1 MYKVPSEARSWSL
14 MSSGFEISDTC
25 WSTETCVVALMSMF
39 QCAISDIIK
48 PLVNEIHLFD
58 TFIAGTTHLEDQSV
72 LDEVA
77 EGDKV
82 NLRREENK
90 FDTKA
95 ILVQDQNG
103 RKLGY
108 IPEKDNLIFSRLMD
122 AGKLLIGKVSDIQLH
137 GTFPKIRIGIYL
149 VDY

>member
-1 MYKVPSEARSWSL
+1 MSNDLMVNKNDLITAIEDKSL
-14 MSSGFEISDTC
+14 G
-25 WSTETCVVALMSMF
+25 
-39 QCAISDIIK
+39 DIIK

-58 TFIAGTTHLEDQSV
+58 TFIAGTTHLEDKTV
-72 LDEVA
+72 LENIA

-90 FDTKA
+90 FDDKA
-95 ILVQDQNG
+95 ILVLNQEG
-103 RKLGY
+103 GKLGY

-122 AGKLLIGKVSDIQLH
+122 AGKLLIGKVSNIEVH
-137 GTFPKIRIGIYL
+137 GTFHKIRIGIYL

>member
-1 MYKVPSEARSWSL
+1 
-14 MSSGFEISDTC
+14 MSNDLTTIDKND
-25 WSTETCVVALMSMF
+25 LI
-39 QCAISDIIK
+39 QAIEDKSITDIIK

-58 TFIAGTTHLEDQSV
+58 TFIAGTTHLEDKSV

-82 NLRREENK
+82 SLRREENK
-90 FDTKA
+90 FDDKA
-95 ILVQDQNG
+95 ILVLNQDG

-108 IPEKDNLIFSRLMD
+108 IPEKDNLVFSRLMD
-122 AGKLLIGKVSDIQLH
+122 AGKLLIGRVKDIQVRGSFH
-137 GTFPKIRIGIYL
+137 KIKIGIAL

>member
-1 MYKVPSEARSWSL
+1 
-14 MSSGFEISDTC
+14 MSNDL
-25 WSTETCVVALMSMF
+25 VVNKNDLI
-39 QCAISDIIK
+39 QAIEDKSVGDIIK

-77 EGDKV
+77 EGDKLS
-82 NLRREENK
+82 LRREDNK
-90 FDTKA
+90 FDSKA
-95 ILVQDQNG
+95 ILILNQG
-103 RKLGY
+103 GSKLGY

-122 AGKLLIGKVSDIQLH
+122 AGKLLIAKVSDIQMH
-137 GTFPKIRIGIYL
+137 GSFHKIRIGIYL

>member
-1 MYKVPSEARSWSL
+1 
-14 MSSGFEISDTC
+14 MSNDL
-25 WSTETCVVALMSMF
+25 VVNKNDLI
-39 QCAISDIIK
+39 QAIEDKSVSDIIK

-58 TFIAGTTHLEDQSV
+58 TFIAGTTHLEDPSV
-72 LDEVA
+72 LDEVTK
-77 EGDKV
+77 GDKV

-90 FDTKA
+90 FDEKA
-95 ILVQDQNG
+95 ILVQDQEG

-122 AGKLLIGKVSDIQLH
+122 AGKLLIGTVSDIELH
-137 GTFPKIRIGIYL
+137 GTFHKIKIGIYL

>member
-1 MYKVPSEARSWSL
+1 
-14 MSSGFEISDTC
+14 MSNDLTTIDKND
-25 WSTETCVVALMSMF
+25 LI
-39 QCAISDIIK
+39 QAIEDKSITDIIK

-58 TFIAGTTHLEDQSV
+58 TFIAGTTHLEDKSV

-82 NLRREENK
+82 SLRREENK
-90 FDTKA
+90 FDDKA
-95 ILVQDQNG
+95 ILVLNQDG

-108 IPEKDNLIFSRLMD
+108 IPEKDNLVFSRLMD
-122 AGKLLIGKVSDIQLH
+122 AGKLLIVRVKDIQVRGSFH
-137 GTFPKIRIGIYL
+137 KIKIGIAL

>member
-1 MYKVPSEARSWSL
+1 
-14 MSSGFEISDTC
+14 MSNDL
-25 WSTETCVVALMSMF
+25 VVNKNNLIQAIEDKS
-39 QCAISDIIK
+39 ISDIIK

-72 LDEVA
+72 LDEVS

-90 FDTKA
+90 FDEKA
-95 ILVQDQNG
+95 ILVQDQAG

-122 AGKLLIGKVSDIQLH
+122 AGKLLIGKVSDIEMH
-137 GTFPKIRIGIYL
+137 GTFHKIKIGIYL

>member
-1 MYKVPSEARSWSL
+1 MSNDLVVKKNDLIEAIEDKS
-14 MSSGFEISDTC
+14 
-25 WSTETCVVALMSMF
+25 V
-39 QCAISDIIK
+39 SDIIK

-77 EGDKV
+77 EGDKLS
-82 NLRREENK
+82 LRREENK
-90 FDTKA
+90 FDSKA
-95 ILVQDQNG
+95 ILILNQG
-103 RKLGY
+103 GSKLGY

-122 AGKLLIGKVSDIQLH
+122 AGKLLIAKVSDIQMH
-137 GTFPKIRIGIYL
+137 GSFHKIRIGIYL